1 MGSEG
6 CLYFGTH
13 IPFPKLA
20 IIISRM
26 HECVFERVW
35 EIDPFEDDNICPYQE
50 QNKME
55 KQKNIVCGADIH
67 KKFIMATV
75 LSRDG
80 NMIRERFGM
89 TLDEILRFKDWVINN
104 NCESVAI
111 ESTGI
116 YWVSIYTV
124 LEGNIEVILANAY
137 KVKHTPG
144 RKTDKRDSKWLAELC
159 LNGMIE
165 PSRIFPKDDREL
177 RALTRAREKLVDNST
192 QMKNRVHKELE
203 SACIKISSVLSDI
216 FGKSGMKIINGLL
229 EGKNIDEILK
239 TITSKKILKKEPEL
253 REAIKNGLDP
263 ARILMI
269 RTYLELIKTIEDKI
283 DTLNREIMGQM
294 QRLKEDLEI
303 ALSISGMGF
312 KSAST
317 ILAEIGNYKDFETGE
332 QLASWCGLTP
342 NVSQSADK
350 LVTGSI
356 TKQGSKHVRRM
367 LVQVAHAISRMK
379 NSKLKRFFLRIQA
392 KKGKKKAVVALAR
405 KIICILHHLLVNRE
419 KYQDNEVSKA
429 KNVKLNWTSSP
440 IQMTEQDMISVLV
453 SAGYTVQKMMSTDC
467 I

>member
-6 CLYFGTH
+6 CLFFETL
-13 IPFPKLA
+13 ISLSKLT

-35 EIDPFEDDNICPYQE
+35 ENVPFEDDNICPYQE

-67 KKFIMATV
+67 KKFIMATI

-80 NMIRERFGM
+80 NKIRGRFGM
-89 TLDEILRFKDWVINN
+89 TLDEILRFKEWVINN
-104 NCESVAI
+104 NCEAVAI

-144 RKTDKRDSKWLAELC
+144 RKTDKRDSVWLAELC

-177 RALTRAREKLVDNST
+177 RTLTRAREKLVNNST
-192 QMKNRVHKELE
+192 QMKNRIHKELE

-216 FGKSGMKIINGLL
+216 FGVSGMKIINGLL

-239 TITSKKILKKEPEL
+239 MITSKRILKKEQEL
-253 REAIKNGLDP
+253 RKAVINSLDP
-263 ARILMI
+263 ARILLI
-269 RTYLELIKTIEDKI
+269 RTYLELIERIENEI
-283 DTLNREIMGQM
+283 EILNKEIMSRM
-294 QRLKEDLEI
+294 QKLKEDLEI
-303 ALSISGMGF
+303 AMSMTGMGF
-312 KSAST
+312 TSAST
-317 ILAEIGNYKDFETGE
+317 ILAEIGNYRDFVTAE

-342 NVSQSADK
+342 KVSQSADK

-367 LVQVAHAISRMK
+367 LVQVAHAIAKSR
-379 NSKLKRFFLRIQA
+379 NSKLKRFFLHILA
-392 KKGKKKAVVALAR
+392 KKGKKKAIVALAR
-405 KIICILHHLLVNRE
+405 KVLCILHHLLVNRE
-419 KYQDNEVSKA
+419 KYQDTEMSKT
-429 KNVKLNWTSSP
+429 KKVKLNWSSSP
-440 IQMTEQDMISVLV
+440 VQMTEQDMINVLV
-453 SAGYTVQKMMSTDC
+453 GAGYTIQKMKVC
-467 I
+467 V

>member
-6 CLYFGTH
+6 CLFFGTL
-13 IPFPKLA
+13 ISLSKLA
-20 IIISRM
+20 IIISRK

-35 EIDPFEDDNICPYQE
+35 ENVPFEDNNICPYQE
-50 QNKME
+50 RNKME

-67 KKFIMATV
+67 KKFIMATI

-80 NMIRERFGM
+80 NKIRGRFGM
-89 TLDEILRFKDWVINN
+89 TLDEIVRFKDWVISN
-104 NCESVAI
+104 NCEAVAI

-116 YWVSIYTV
+116 YWVPIYTI
-124 LEGNIEVILANAY
+124 LEGSVEVILANAY
-137 KVKHTPG
+137 KIKHTPG
-144 RKTDKRDSKWLAELC
+144 RKTDKRDSGWLAELC

-177 RALTRAREKLVDNST
+177 RALTRAREKLVNNST
-192 QMKNRVHKELE
+192 QMKNRIHKELE

-239 TITSKKILKKEPEL
+239 TITSKKILKKEQEL
-253 REAIKNGLDP
+253 RDAIKNSLDP

-269 RTYLELIKTIEDKI
+269 RTYLELIETIESKI
-283 DTLNREIMGQM
+283 ETLNKEILYQM

-317 ILAEIGNYKDFETGE
+317 LLTEIGNYKDFETGE
-332 QLASWCGLTP
+332 KLASWCGLTP
-342 NVSQSADK
+342 KVSQSADK

-367 LVQVAHAISRMK
+367 LVQVAHAISRMR

-392 KKGKKKAVVALAR
+392 KKGKKKATVAVAR
-405 KIICILHHLLVNRE
+405 KIICILHHLLMKRE
-419 KYQDNEVSKA
+419 KYLDDEVSKA

-440 IQMTEQDMISVLV
+440 VQMTEQDMVNVLIN
-453 SAGYTVQKMMSTDC
+453 AGYTVQKMNKC